1 VPIIL
6 SIVLIPWYLFSGV
19 LSLLTFLYV
28 LLSCSLCFG
37 FLWAASYWRVGVCK
51 FVIYSIMAWGHGD
64 SFGFLFAFYLLFL
77 GLSLAWTENIC
88 YSLHDNHEHFACKL
102 AHLLIEIVLFLIA
115 VSSPL
120 LPTKLSILR
129 TPFKA

>member
-1 VPIIL
+1 MFFFLVVCVL
-6 SIVLIPWYLFSGV
+6 AFCGRRLTGGWEYANLFYTALWHGATVIVSV
-19 LSLLTFLYV
+19 S
-28 LLSCSLCFG
+28 
-37 FLWAASYWRVGVCK
+37 
-51 FVIYSIMAWGHGD
+51 
-64 SFGFLFAFYLLFL
+64 YLLFTCCFW

-88 YSLHDNHEHFACKL
+88 YSLYDNHEHFACKL

-129 TPFKA
+129 YNI